1 MHAEKTVIF
10 QTHRLLSD
18 EEYKMMLEKA
28 LAYTTTETRLLE
40 HLHY

>member
-10 QTHRLLSD
+10 QTYKLLSD
-18 EEYKMMLEKA
+18 EEYKMMEKA

>member
-10 QTHRLLSD
+10 QTYRLLSGK
-18 EEYKMMLEKA
+18 EYKMTLGKA
-28 LAYTTTETRLLE
+28 LAYTTTGTRLTE